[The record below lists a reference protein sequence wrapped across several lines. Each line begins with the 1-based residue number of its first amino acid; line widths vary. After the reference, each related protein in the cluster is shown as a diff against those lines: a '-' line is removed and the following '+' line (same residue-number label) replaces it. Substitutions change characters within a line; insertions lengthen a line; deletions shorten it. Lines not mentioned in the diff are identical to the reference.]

1 MATTTKKNTTAKKT
15 PAKATTARKSMA
27 PKRKGKRQY
36 PLVDVSLP
44 GWDGAFVL
52 PKLDTLPLGISAKLA
67 DGDVIALVDFLREN
81 TDKDTADAID
91 DLGGD
96 EAEDLMEVWAK
107 ASGVELGNA

>member
-1 MATTTKKNTTAKKT
+1 MATSTKKTTPAKKT
-15 PAKATTARKSMA
+15 TATKAAPARKSMA

-36 PLVDVSLP
+36 PLVDVNMT

-81 TDKDTADAID
+81 TNKETAEAID
-91 DLGGD
+91 ELGGD

-107 ASGVELGNA
+107 ASGVELQK